1 MQRVGSRR
9 RRLAGCLFL
18 LVWALVP
25 SQSWAEAAATAPCD
39 DVLSV
44 EPMAVATLSL
54 DPHEVD
60 ALRNFYRGRGDRCAW
75 PAAKILSLRAVLSRA
90 GDQGLDVARYRPDL
104 LDPGRGTLS
113 DTARDL
119 FASAMALRYARDMM
133 FGRVDLHGI
142 ETDIDVRRPADD
154 LTAQLDAALAQPDIA
169 PWLAGL
175 APSAPA
181 YRRLVEAYR
190 RYRDR
195 PDAADTDPIAAG
207 GPLRLGATGPRVAAL
222 KARLRRLGD
231 LRDGA
236 DDTRFDASA
245 KAALAAFQRRHGIA
259 GDGKLT
265 RETLA
270 ALNLPDAERL
280 RQLVLNLE
288 RWRYFG
294 HVLAATR
301 IEVNIAAATVQFI
314 ENGRVGMAM
323 RAVVGDRKHESPTLV
338 SPALDAIV
346 LNPTWHV
353 PVSIVEKEIEPRLA
367 REPDYLERNDM
378 HWDNGHL
385 LQASG
390 ARNSLG
396 RIKFDFPSPF
406 AVYLHDTPSHNLFA
420 RQNRALSHGC
430 IRVELPRELALKL
443 LASQENWTPERLKTA
458 IDGGATR
465 IIAVPDGPQVA
476 LVYWTAFVD
485 EDGTVEFRPDPY
497 GRDVKLE
504 AALDRMTAPP
514 RGAVRLAGVRK

>member
-9 RRLAGCLFL
+9 RGLAGCLFL

-25 SQSWAEAAATAPCD
+25 SQSWAEAAATAPCG

-54 DPHEVD
+54 DPREVD

-104 LDPGRGTLS
+104 LDPDRGTLS
-113 DTARDL
+113 ETARDL

-154 LTAQLDAALAQPDIA
+154 LTAQLDAALAQSDIA

-195 PDAADTDPIAAG
+195 PDAADTAPIAAG

-259 GDGKLT
+259 PDGKLNH
-265 RETLA
+265 ETLA

-294 HVLAATR
+294 HVLAPTR

-314 ENGRVGMAM
+314 ENGRVEMAM
-323 RAVVGDRKHESPTLV
+323 RAVVGGRKHE
-338 SPALDAIV
+338 
-346 LNPTWHV
+346 
-353 PVSIVEKEIEPRLA
+353 
-367 REPDYLERNDM
+367 
-378 HWDNGHL
+378 
-385 LQASG
+385 
-390 ARNSLG
+390 
-396 RIKFDFPSPF
+396 
-406 AVYLHDTPSHNLFA
+406 
-420 RQNRALSHGC
+420 
-430 IRVELPRELALKL
+430 
-443 LASQENWTPERLKTA
+443 
-458 IDGGATR
+458 
-465 IIAVPDGPQVA
+465 
-476 LVYWTAFVD
+476 
-485 EDGTVEFRPDPY
+485 
-497 GRDVKLE
+497 
-504 AALDRMTAPP
+504 
-514 RGAVRLAGVRK
+514 